1 MLSREEEK
9 KSKMLK
15 ELRIS
20 LGIADILLSEITI
33 FLKKKD
39 RMNKNKKHR
48 YYRP

>member
-20 LGIADILLSEITI
+20 LGIADILFS
-33 FLKKKD
+33 KKD
-39 RMNKNKKHR
+39 RINKNKKHR
-48 YYRP
+48 YNKP